1 MISTAAASDGS
12 SIEENKKSKAKKTV
26 GRLNV
31 EKSDKNKNKLI
42 STTKN
47 KYSLDVDK
55 NYINEKLK
63 KDKIKSSP
71 IKRSATPNKINN
83 TSNNSIL
90 L

>member
-12 SIEENKKSKAKKTV
+12 SIEENNKSKSKSKKTV
-26 GRLNV
+26 GRLTV
-31 EKSDKNKNKLI
+31 EKSDKNKNKPI

-63 KDKIKSSP
+63 KDKMNSRS
-71 IKRSATPNKINN
+71 IKRSATPNKIF
-83 TSNNSIL
+83 
-90 L
+90 

>member
-12 SIEENKKSKAKKTV
+12 SVEENKKSKSKKTA
-26 GRLNV
+26 GRLTV
-31 EKSDKNKNKLI
+31 EKSDKNKNKPI

-63 KDKIKSSP
+63 KDKMNSRS
-71 IKRSATPNKINN
+71 IKRSATPNKIF
-83 TSNNSIL
+83 
-90 L
+90 